1 MFTKKR
7 IKELK
12 APSTQDDFNS
22 IFSYGLISRD
32 LLRLKYKA
40 EYTPTNNE
48 RQNVCSPLNLARL
61 LPRCQSYLPI
71 AERLMGT
78 KPPRPGKNHD

>member
-1 MFTKKR
+1 MFAKKR
-7 IKELK
+7 INERM

-32 LLRLKYKA
+32 LLRLKNKA
-40 EYTPTNNE
+40 EYTPNNE

-61 LPRCQSYLPI
+61 LLRCQSYLPI